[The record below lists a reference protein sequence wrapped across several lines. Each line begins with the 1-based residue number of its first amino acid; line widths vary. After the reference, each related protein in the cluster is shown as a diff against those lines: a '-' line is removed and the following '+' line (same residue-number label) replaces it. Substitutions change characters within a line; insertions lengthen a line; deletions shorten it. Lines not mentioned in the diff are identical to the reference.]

1 MHDLM
6 IAKIDELMQREI
18 EFETLDESCQREYI
32 LDALKS
38 CLSHANS
45 MYDST
50 VTDKNQPS
58 HYRIAVQ
65 QTLYTFA
72 VLQDESGL
80 ADTSQTFGLT
90 LTQLLKELQEM
101 TCKANTEKSPATMRE
116 AFFASQFDTYAEG

>member
-1 MHDLM
+1 MHNLM

-18 EFETLDESCQREYI
+18 KFEIPDESCQRKYV
-32 LDALKS
+32 LDALKL
-38 CLSHANS
+38 CLNHTAS

-72 VLQDESGL
+72 VLQDGAGL
-80 ADTSQTFGLT
+80 AVTGAFGLA
-90 LTQLLKELQEM
+90 LTQLLKELEEM
-101 TCKANTEKSPATMRE
+101 IRKTNTEKSPATMRE
-116 AFFASQFDTYAEG
+116 AFFASQFDTYAGD